1 MSCHIAE
8 MWSISAR
15 NCTFDRIYERKLS
28 VFLRMRMFLRKFL
41 RMFLRTCILVE
52 TCIYNVTA
60 LIE

>member
-1 MSCHIAE
+1 
-8 MWSISAR
+8 
-15 NCTFDRIYERKLS
+15 
-28 VFLRMRMFLRKFL
+28 MRMFLRKFL

>member
-1 MSCHIAE
+1 M
-8 MWSISAR
+8 
-15 NCTFDRIYERKLS
+15 S

-41 RMFLRTCILVE
+41 RMFLRMCILVE